1 MCIVN
6 PMHNLLLG
14 TAKRL
19 MKKWMALEILD
30 EKKLISV
37 QKAVDGFM
45 TPTDIGCVSLKIASK
60 FSGFTAEQWKCWVL
74 YFSSPPLSENHDK
87 ILTRFHVWVLQ
98 DSELDSCIVPAL
110 IMHGSCL
117 KMRQ

>member
-74 YFSSPPLSENHDK
+74 YFSSPLLKPL
-87 ILTRFHVWVLQ
+87 L
-98 DSELDSCIVPAL
+98 PAVHYDCWHKFVRATFSVKE
-110 IMHGSCL
+110 I
-117 KMRQ
+117 